1 MKVSVVVPVFN
12 EEKHIGKCLDSL
24 IDQEKKPFEIIVVNN
39 NSTDSTAAIVKKYK
53 NVRLISEKQQ
63 GIIPARNAG
72 FDRASGDIIARCDAD
87 AIVPNNFVKNI
98 ELDFAKNKSVVG
110 VSMPITFYDMPVVK
124 RLKSL
129 YYPYMYIPK
138 LILGYYTLVGPGM
151 AVRKTAWKKIRKELC
166 TDPKLVH
173 EDVDISLH
181 ITKYG
186 SIFHDKDILVKASGR
201 RAMFNPTSFFGE
213 YTVRFFNML
222 TTHSF

>member
-12 EEKHIGKCLDSL
+12 EEKHIEKCLDSL
-24 IDQEKKPFEIIVVNN
+24 MNQEKKPDEIIIVNN
-39 NSTDSTAAIVKKYK
+39 NSTDRTAEIVKKYK
-53 NVRLISEKQQ
+53 KVTLILEKQQ

-72 FDRASGDIIARCDAD
+72 FDLASGDIIARCDGD
-87 AIVPNNFVKNI
+87 TIVPSNFIKNI
-98 ELDFAKNKSVVG
+98 EADFAKNKSVVG
-110 VSMPITFYDMPVVK
+110 VSMPITFYDMPIVK
-124 RLKSL
+124 RLTSL

-151 AVRKTAWKKIRKELC
+151 AVRKSAWKKIRNELC
-166 TDPKLVH
+166 TDPELVH

-181 ITKYG
+181 IVKYG
-186 SIFHDKDILVKASGR
+186 KIFHDKNILVKASGR

-222 TTHSF
+222 KTHSF